1 MPNLNKIRGKSIG
14 GCVPSGA
21 GIPNAGAR
29 GGVSS
34 KTAAAIG
41 GHVGGMHAMHQPNT
55 SKYGLSSRNHHNS
68 DPRMTYQ
75 NSSANNV
82 PSRGTTV
89 KAPMSRDVSD
99 TFLVHSSNLTIRS
112 RNNFGS
118 NISYIV
124 INEQRQYT
132 YRNDHNDMHSC
143 RHRESVNII

>member
-1 MPNLNKIRGKSIG
+1 MPVFSDRIGRSMPNLNKIRGKSIG
-14 GCVPSGA
+14 GVPSGC
-21 GIPNAGAR
+21 IPNAGAR

-41 GHVGGMHAMHQPNT
+41 HSGGMPAAMHQPNT
-55 SKYGLSSRNHHNS
+55 SKYYGLSSRNHHNS

-99 TFLVHSSNLTIRS
+99 TFLV
-112 RNNFGS
+112 
-118 NISYIV
+118 
-124 INEQRQYT
+124 
-132 YRNDHNDMHSC
+132 
-143 RHRESVNII
+143 

>member
-1 MPNLNKIRGKSIG
+1 MPNLNKIRGKSLG

-41 GHVGGMHAMHQPNT
+41 HSGGMHAAAMHQPNT
-55 SKYGLSSRNHHNS
+55 SKYYGLSSRNHHNS

-89 KAPMSRDVSD
+89 KAPSMSRDVSD
-99 TFLVHSSNLTIRS
+99 TFLV
-112 RNNFGS
+112 
-118 NISYIV
+118 
-124 INEQRQYT
+124 
-132 YRNDHNDMHSC
+132 
-143 RHRESVNII
+143 